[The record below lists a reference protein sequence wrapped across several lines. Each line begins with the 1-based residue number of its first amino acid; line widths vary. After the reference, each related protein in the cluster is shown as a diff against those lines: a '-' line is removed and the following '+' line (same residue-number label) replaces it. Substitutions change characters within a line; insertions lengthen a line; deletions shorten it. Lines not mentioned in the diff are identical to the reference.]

1 MKFLG
6 HPVHPMLVVFPLGL
20 LCTSVAFDILA
31 RATSNSTWAITA
43 YYLIGAG
50 IIGGLLAAIPGAI
63 DWWGIPRDTRARRI
77 GLVHGLG
84 NVVVVLLFAASWLA
98 RHSDPAAVGGM
109 SFALSLIGLAVALIT
124 GWLGGELVDRL
135 GIGVDPGAHAD
146 APSSLSSE
154 PASAQ
159 SGGERRRA
167 A

>member
-98 RHSDPAAVGGM
+98 RHSDPAAVG
-109 SFALSLIGLAVALIT
+109 
-124 GWLGGELVDRL
+124 
-135 GIGVDPGAHAD
+135 
-146 APSSLSSE
+146 
-154 PASAQ
+154 
-159 SGGERRRA
+159 
-167 A
+167 